1 MDDWKITGS
10 GRNYI
15 RMQKKVRE
23 YKVSTRYYV
32 VLNDLVIFDS
42 GVFSYEQFKLL
53 RSNYIDN
60 KVPAKKEHFRR
71 TIKLVL
77 DHCDEFEWK
86 VR

>member
-32 VLNDLVIFDS
+32 DYNELVIFDS
-42 GVFSYEQFKLL
+42 GVFSYEPFKRL
-53 RSNYIDN
+53 RANDITQHQS
-60 KVPAKKEHFRR
+60 ATKKDFRKAIR
-71 TIKLVL
+71 LVL
-77 DHCDEFEWK
+77 DLCDEFEWK